1 MGSIQVF
8 SGLFQP
14 WRRPQG
20 KPEKM
25 ALGKESPS
33 QLLCCLLQ
41 WENANQVIS
50 AFVDNFR

>member
-8 SGLFQP
+8 SELLQP

-20 KPEKM
+20 KPEKV
-25 ALGKESPS
+25 ALGNESTP
-33 QLLCCLLQ
+33 QPCCLLQ
-41 WENANQVIS
+41 WENANQLIS

>member
-8 SGLFQP
+8 SELFQP

-25 ALGKESPS
+25 ALGTESSPQQS
-33 QLLCCLLQ
+33 CLLQ
-41 WENANQVIS
+41 WENANQLIS